1 MILSFIQW
9 KGAAFLALGII
20 LNAIVVSR
28 IYSNTTATIS
38 ITKVTIIVEMI
49 VFFFIWNP
57 P

>member
-28 IYSNTTATIS
+28 IYSNTTIS